1 MIESS
6 RSKLLATVAAACL
19 ATTLAVGGA
28 LAADPVPQNDLLN
41 ATLWVT
47 NSVEY
52 KANAMATYQLAKI
65 RLDQALADKTWTA
78 ATEQTGNYQD
88 LPPAVILD
96 ADETAIDN
104 GAYEAWL
111 IKTGKDYSGATWNAW
126 VADAEAKAVPGAVDF
141 TKYAD
146 SKGVKVFYVT
156 NRSAD
161 QEAATRKNMEALGF
175 PMGGNVDT
183 FLMSK
188 EKDDWTSKKGT
199 RRAYIAKDYRILLL
213 IGDNYGDFSDDYGG
227 SEANREISLE
237 TNMPHV
243 GHDWIFI
250 ANPEYGSFEVGAVH
264 VQLQAVARRAPPD
277 EDRRAARVGWP
288 EGVIRRLKPFG
299 YVARP
304 TSPFR
309 GEVG

>member
-1 MIESS
+1 MTGSV
-6 RSKLLATVAAACL
+6 RSMLFTTGAAAALAATVFA
-19 ATTLAVGGA
+19 GGA

-47 NSVEY
+47 NSVEF
-52 KANAMATYQLAKI
+52 KANAIAAYQLARI
-65 RLDQALADKTWTA
+65 RLDEALADKSWTA
-78 ATEQTGNYQD
+78 ATEQTGAFQD

-104 GAYEAWL
+104 GAYESWL
-111 IKTGKDYSGATWNAW
+111 VKAGKDYSSKTWGPW
-126 VADAEAKAVPGAVDF
+126 VADAAAKAVPGAVDF

-161 QEAATRKNMEALGF
+161 QEEATRKNMEALGF

-188 EKDDWTSKKGT
+188 EKEDWTSKKGT
-199 RRAYIAKDYRILLL
+199 RRAFIAQNYRILLL
-213 IGDNYGDFSDDYGG
+213 IGDNYGDFSDDFGG
-227 SEANREISLE
+227 SEADRAKSLDA
-237 TNMPHV
+237 NMAHV

-250 ANPEYGSFEVGAVH
+250 ANPEYGSFES
-264 VQLQAVARRAPPD
+264 APFLSNYKLSPD
-277 EDRRAARVGWP
+277 ERRQMKIDALPAWAGP
-288 EGVIRRLKPFG
+288 KE
-299 YVARP
+299 
-304 TSPFR
+304 
-309 GEVG
+309 

>member
-1 MIESS
+1 MTGSS
-6 RSKLLATVAAACL
+6 RSRLLTTVAAACL
-19 ATTLAVGGA
+19 AMTFAVGGA

-47 NSVEY
+47 NSVEF
-52 KANAMATYQLAKI
+52 KANAMEAYALAKI
-65 RLDQALADKTWTA
+65 QLDKALADKSWTA
-78 ATEQTGNYQD
+78 ATEQTGDFQD
-88 LPPAVILD
+88 KPPAIILD
-96 ADETAIDN
+96 ADETVIDN

-111 IKTGKDYSGATWNAW
+111 IKTGNDYSGKTWAAW

-188 EKDDWTSKKGT
+188 EKEDWTSKKGT
-199 RRAYIAKDYRILLL
+199 RRAFIAKDYRILLL
-213 IGDNYGDFSDDYGG
+213 VGDNYGDFSDDYGG
-227 SEANREISLE
+227 SEADRLKSFESNIA
-237 TNMPHV
+237 HI

-250 ANPEYGSFEVGAVH
+250 GNPEYGSFES
-264 VQLQAVARRAPPD
+264 APFMSNYKLSPD
-277 EDRRAARVGWP
+277 ERRQMKIDALPAWSGP
-288 EGVIRRLKPFG
+288 KM
-299 YVARP
+299 
-304 TSPFR
+304 
-309 GEVG
+309 